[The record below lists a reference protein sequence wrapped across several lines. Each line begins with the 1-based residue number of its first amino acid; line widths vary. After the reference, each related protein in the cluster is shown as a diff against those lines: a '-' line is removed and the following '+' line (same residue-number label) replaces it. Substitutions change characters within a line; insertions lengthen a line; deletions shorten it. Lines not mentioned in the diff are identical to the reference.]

1 MITTICLNPCFDKT
15 VEVNHFEVGR
25 VNRIQ
30 DSRVDLGGKGINVA
44 IVAGRLGLDVQCI
57 GTMGENG
64 SEELVHMMDREGLA
78 HSFMKVPG
86 RIRTNMKVYCRE
98 GKDITELNEPG
109 APLDEESLRRFT
121 ELAVQ
126 KTETSDI
133 VVLTG
138 SLPPGCPYG
147 TYRDLLNALKG
158 KKTILDTEGKELE
171 LCAKEAHPF
180 LIKPNLQELESTLGI
195 QLRTTVSEMGPLL
208 LARILKLN
216 ELQSNILSIIFKIAD
231 DDGLLLID
239 LKDLKAMLNHV
250 NDNRKDYEAMYGKMS
265 PASIAA
271 ILRAVVALEIDGGET
286 FFGEPGLNIRDWL
299 AAEGGKG
306 MINIL
311 DSESLINNGR
321 LYSTFLLWLLS
332 ELFEMLPEVG
342 DLSRPKMVFFFDEA
356 HLLFND
362 APKAL
367 IEKIEQVVKLI
378 RSKGVGVY
386 FCTQNPRDIPDGVLA
401 QLSNRV
407 QHGLRAYTPADQKAV
422 KAAAESFRVNPAFNT
437 FDTILGLGTGEAV
450 VSFLQE
456 DGTPSIAQKV
466 YILPP
471 QSRMG
476 AVTDYE
482 RDQKI
487 KESILYGKY
496 AEAVD
501 PESAYEILLRLGVE
515 KEAALARAKEEA
527 EAAKQRAKEEAEAA
541 KQQAKEAAAA
551 AREAEKEAL
560 AKKRAAKSI
569 GGTVAGT
576 VGREVGKTVGG
587 TIGGKFG
594 KTLGGNLGSSLGRG
608 ILNTLFGG

>member
-1 MITTICLNPCFDKT
+1 
-15 VEVNHFEVGR
+15 
-25 VNRIQ
+25 
-30 DSRVDLGGKGINVA
+30 
-44 IVAGRLGLDVQCI
+44 
-57 GTMGENG
+57 
-64 SEELVHMMDREGLA
+64 
-78 HSFMKVPG
+78 
-86 RIRTNMKVYCRE
+86 
-98 GKDITELNEPG
+98 
-109 APLDEESLRRFT
+109 
-121 ELAVQ
+121 
-126 KTETSDI
+126 
-133 VVLTG
+133 
-138 SLPPGCPYG
+138 
-147 TYRDLLNALKG
+147 
-158 KKTILDTEGKELE
+158 
-171 LCAKEAHPF
+171 
-180 LIKPNLQELESTLGI
+180 
-195 QLRTTVSEMGPLL
+195 
-208 LARILKLN
+208 
-216 ELQSNILSIIFKIAD
+216 
-231 DDGLLLID
+231 
-239 LKDLKAMLNHV
+239 
-250 NDNRKDYEAMYGKMS
+250 
-265 PASIAA
+265 
-271 ILRAVVALEIDGGET
+271 
-286 FFGEPGLNIRDWL
+286 
-299 AAEGGKG
+299 
-306 MINIL
+306 
-311 DSESLINNGR
+311 
-321 LYSTFLLWLLS
+321 
-332 ELFEMLPEVG
+332 MLPEVG

-367 IEKIEQVVKLI
+367 LEKIEQVVKLI

-437 FDTILGLGTGEAV
+437 FDTILELGTGEAV

-456 DGTPSIAQKV
+456 DGTPSIVQKV
-466 YILPP
+466 SILPP

-476 AVTDYE
+476 AVSDYE
-482 RDQKI
+482 RDRKI

-501 PESAYEILLRLGVE
+501 PESAYEILLRLGIE

>member
-1 MITTICLNPCFDKT
+1 MRSDRKQTYSVLCDGGDKVYKDGKIWLALNDAGEEICLLPGKANRHGLVAGATGTGKT
-15 VEVNHFEVGR
+15 VTLKVMAEAFSDMGVPVFLADVKGDIAGMMAPGEDSENMR
-25 VNRIQ
+25 ARIE
-30 DSRVDLGGKGINVA
+30 RF
-44 IVAGRLGLDVQCI
+44 
-57 GTMGENG
+57 
-64 SEELVHMMDREGLA
+64 GLA
-78 HSFMKVPG
+78 QYGFSYQGYPVTFW
-86 RIRTNMKVYCRE
+86 
-98 GKDITELNEPG
+98 DI
-109 APLDEESLRRFT
+109 
-121 ELAVQ
+121 
-126 KTETSDI
+126 
-133 VVLTG
+133 
-138 SLPPGCPYG
+138 YG
-147 TYRDLLNALKG
+147 EK
-158 KKTILDTEGKELE
+158 
-171 LCAKEAHPF
+171 
-180 LIKPNLQELESTLGI
+180 GI

-216 ELQSNILSIIFKIAD
+216 ELQTNILTIIFKIAD

-250 NDNRKDYEAMYGKMS
+250 NENRKDYEALYGKMS

-342 DLSRPKMVFFFDEA
+342 DLSKPKMVFFFDEA

-362 APKAL
+362 APKVL

-466 YILPP
+466 SILPP

-501 PESAYEILLRLGVE
+501 PESAYEILLRLGIE

>member
-1 MITTICLNPCFDKT
+1 MRSGRNGGDKVYKDGKIWLALNDAGEEICLLPGKANRHGLVAGATGTGKT
-15 VEVNHFEVGR
+15 VTLKVMAEAFSDMGVPVFLADVKGDIAGMMAPGEDSENMR
-25 VNRIQ
+25 ARIE
-30 DSRVDLGGKGINVA
+30 RF
-44 IVAGRLGLDVQCI
+44 
-57 GTMGENG
+57 
-64 SEELVHMMDREGLA
+64 GLA
-78 HSFMKVPG
+78 QYGFSYQGYPVTFW
-86 RIRTNMKVYCRE
+86 
-98 GKDITELNEPG
+98 DI
-109 APLDEESLRRFT
+109 
-121 ELAVQ
+121 
-126 KTETSDI
+126 
-133 VVLTG
+133 
-138 SLPPGCPYG
+138 YG
-147 TYRDLLNALKG
+147 EK
-158 KKTILDTEGKELE
+158 
-171 LCAKEAHPF
+171 
-180 LIKPNLQELESTLGI
+180 GI

-216 ELQSNILSIIFKIAD
+216 ELQTNILTIIFKIAD

-250 NDNRKDYEAMYGKMS
+250 NENRKDYEALYGKMS

-342 DLSRPKMVFFFDEA
+342 DLSKPKMVFFFDEA

-362 APKAL
+362 APKVL
-367 IEKIEQVVKLI
+367 IEKIEQVVK
-378 RSKGVGVY
+378 
-386 FCTQNPRDIPDGVLA
+386 
-401 QLSNRV
+401 LSNRV

-466 YILPP
+466 SILPP

-501 PESAYEILLRLGVE
+501 PESAYEILLRLGIE